1 MGKVCVRTGIS
12 PKERWIVNK
21 HMETHSSALAIRE
34 MGTKTIVRCRF
45 TPPRM
50 VKIKKKKTVT
60 TSNTGTNVKKLD
72 HSCIADGNV
81 KWSSHS
87 GKQFGSFLKT

>member
-1 MGKVCVRTGIS
+1 MNRHFS
-12 PKERWIVNK
+12 KEKIKIVNK
-21 HMETHSSALAIRE
+21 HMKIYSSARAIRE
-34 MGTKTIVRCRF
+34 METQTIVRYHF

-50 VKIKKKKTVT
+50 VTIKKTVT

-72 HSCIADGNV
+72 HSCIADRNV
-81 KWSSHS
+81 KWSSYS